1 MQAIKLVVVG
11 DGAVG
16 KSCLLIAYTTNA
28 FPGEYVPTVFD
39 NYSANVMIDG
49 KPFNLGLWDTAGQE
63 DYDRLRPLSYPQ
75 TDVFLICFS
84 IVSRA
89 SFENV
94 RAKWY
99 PEILHHA
106 PNIPIVLVGTKN
118 DLRGHH
124 DLKRPEVSAAEANN
138 LVRELGFSGYVETS
152 ALLQTNLRELFSL
165 AIRTASNPKSASA
178 KKKGGFFS
186 SSSSS
191 SSSSSKSSE
200 KSVPIPPVMPPAG
213 KAPWIDIITSSYD
226 KEMKETLNSESFS
239 DVKFT
244 FFEERPVY
252 AHRVILCSAS
262 EFFRRV
268 FGYTLSSDQAEF
280 KLEDLNEGKVKNIRS
295 VTIKPNEKNDD
306 GTKSSGEFVEISID
320 SSINRRVFNRFIEF
334 LYTGV
339 LNYLDKNDQ
348 LQETITLAESVGFKY
363 LASACK
369 NVLGGNEDLN
379 PSIGTFLN
387 DQLGETSKELFFT
400 KKILSDIQF
409 VVEGRS
415 IFAHKALIF
424 SRSNVVNALIG
435 RNFIEREG
443 KVEMSDDVTFDSF
456 MAILEYL
463 YTAHAPIEEGDSVG
477 ILVLANRFDLRRLV
491 SLCELYISK
500 EIERATTIGIFRS
513 ELDIIGL
520 LICAQR
526 HNAPQLEKFCLHF
539 ISSNY
544 QPMRRRKE
552 FALLDDKT
560 KKHIED
566 NQWPPIHYLRAVE
579 DYEKEMEKLKSSSK
593 GWFKK

>member
-39 NYSANVMIDG
+39 NYSANVMISG
-49 KPFNLGLWDTAGQE
+49 KPYNLGLWDTAGQE

-84 IVSRA
+84 IISRA
-89 SFENV
+89 SFQNV
-94 RAKWY
+94 KSKWFL
-99 PEILHHA
+99 EISHHA
-106 PNIPIVLVGTKN
+106 PHIPIVLVGTKC
-118 DLRGHH
+118 DLRGSG
-124 DLKRPEVSAAEANN
+124 KPEISNAEAQL
-138 LVRELGFSGYVETS
+138 LVRELGFSCYVETS
-152 ALLQTNLRELFSL
+152 ALTQTGLSQCFQM
-165 AIRTASNPKSASA
+165 AINSTINAPKSKSSSSN
-178 KKKGGFFS
+178 KKSFFS

-191 SSSSSKSSE
+191 KE
-200 KSVPIPPVMPPAG
+200 KPMPLPPVMPPAG

-226 KEMKETLNSESFS
+226 KEMKETLNSETFS

-244 FFEERPVY
+244 FVEERPVF

-262 EFFRRV
+262 EFFRRL
-268 FGYTLSSDQAEF
+268 FDFTLSSDQASY
-280 KLEDLNEGKVKNIRS
+280 KLSDINDGKVPGIRS
-295 VTIKPNEKNDD
+295 MIVTDTEKNDD
-306 GTKSSGEFVEISID
+306 GTKSSGQFVEVAIEGSIS
-320 SSINRRVFNRFIEF
+320 RRVFNRFIEF
-334 LYTGV
+334 LYTGIV
-339 LNYLDKNDQ
+339 HYVDKNDQ
-348 LQETITLAESVGFKY
+348 IHETITLGELFKFRY
-363 LASACK
+363 LVSACK
-369 NVLGGNEDLN
+369 NILSGSEDLN

-387 DQLGETSKELFFT
+387 DQLGETCKELFFS
-400 KKILSDIQF
+400 KKQLSDIQF
-409 VVEGRS
+409 IVEGRS

-424 SRSNVVNALIG
+424 SRSSVVNALIG

-443 KVEMSDDVTFDSF
+443 KVEMSDDITYDCF
-456 MAILEYL
+456 MAVLEYL

-477 ILVLANRFDLRRLV
+477 ILIMANRFDLRRLV

-500 EIERATTIGIFRS
+500 EIEKATFIGIFRS

-526 HNAPQLEKFCLHF
+526 HNASQLEKFCLHF

-552 FALLDDKT
+552 YSLLDDKT
-560 KKHIED
+560 KKYIED
-566 NQWPPIHYLRAVE
+566 HQWPPIKYLE
-579 DYEKEMEKLKSSSK
+579 DLEQYEKDMSNYKKETSK
-593 GWFKK
+593 GWFK